1 MGQIP
6 LYVNIGL
13 GVYFLVLLLFAILFG
28 VKRGLFRALSRMVTI
43 IISLPI
49 AYFLS
54 KFLLELLVDK
64 LGLIDTIVENFSEG
78 DIAFTADSLSSV
90 VAVVVALCVPLLFI
104 FVYFIVNK
112 IMLIFYAISKKWIKK
127 GQTKGSKIGGVVI
140 SILTCTISFSTLV
153 LPLGGYIGL
162 VSDGSAQ
169 ILEMTED
176 PDKTLVDSLE
186 MVSDLS
192 DSGFFKVTKGLSNGT
207 FKLMTSVKLKS
218 ATGKTKKSN
227 AKSELLGTL
236 EVVNDIAELS
246 DQELSTQD
254 TLRQMANSLDYKG
267 KNSVYAIK
275 IAFAKLLN
283 EAGTEWKEGNEYFG
297 INMRQEF
304 EDQQT
309 FDTFSS
315 IFDLF
320 ISANEDNLHLVMTS
334 MANLVDAEENL
345 YEYLSSV
352 NEGTATSEKLVEV
365 IDFVD
370 ELNHKTFI
378 DLIALGENEL
388 TAVAEGDSEKFVSAY
403 QILFDKL
410 YEAKANGTYKTPVQI
425 EEYNL
430 SLSTPLGT
438 INKYNSGFEVSEVEA
453 VDFAINKFFDY
464 VKHKD
469 VYNETYFSN
478 ETNTSKFCLDLNK
491 LLDEILEVPALYDA
505 VKEVLQLELQFTVT
519 PIEKTT
525 IDAIIESKK
534 AQNGLSQE
542 QKEVLEGL
550 KTFFI

>member
-1 MGQIP
+1 MEKLP
-6 LYVNIGL
+6 LYANIGL
-13 GVYFLVLLLFAILFG
+13 GVYFLILILFAILFG

-54 KFLLELLVDK
+54 KFLLETLVDK
-64 LGLIDTIVENFSEG
+64 LGLVDEIVKSMSEG
-78 DIAFTADSLSSV
+78 DMTFTADSLSSV
-90 VAVVVALCVPLLFI
+90 ISVVIALCVPLLFI
-104 FVYFIVNK
+104 FIYFIVNK
-112 IMLIFYAISKKWIKK
+112 IMFIFYAISKKWIKK
-127 GQTKGSKIGGVVI
+127 GQTTGSKIGGVII

-153 LPLGGYIGL
+153 LPLGGYIGV
-162 VSDGSAQ
+162 VSDASAQ
-169 ILEMTED
+169 ILEMEEE
-176 PDKTLVDSLE
+176 PDQSLVDTLD
-186 MVSDLS
+186 MVSDIGDTGL
-192 DSGFFKVTKGLSNGT
+192 FKVTKGLSNGT
-207 FKLMTSVKLKS
+207 FKLLTSVKLKG

-227 AKSELLGTL
+227 AKSEIIGTL
-236 EVVNDIAELS
+236 EVVNEIAELS
-246 DQELSTQD
+246 DQELSAQD
-254 TLRQMANSLDYKG
+254 TLRQMATSLDYKG

-275 IAFAKLLN
+275 IAFTKLLN

-304 EDQQT
+304 EDQET

-320 ISANEDNLHLVMTS
+320 INANEDNLHLVMAS

-370 ELNHKTFI
+370 ELNHQTFI
-378 DLIALGENEL
+378 DLIALGEDEL
-388 TAVAEGDSEKFVSAY
+388 TAVAETDSEKFVRAY

-410 YEAKANGTYKTPVQI
+410 YEAKENGTYTTPVHI
-425 EEYNL
+425 AGYDL
-430 SLSTPLGT
+430 TLATPLGT
-438 INKYNSGFEVSEVEA
+438 LTQPIASFSVSEVEA

-469 VYNETYFSN
+469 TYNATYFAN
-478 ETNTSKFCLDLNK
+478 ATNTETFCLDLNK
-491 LLDEILEVPALYDA
+491 LLDEILEVPALYEA
-505 VKEVLQLELQFTVT
+505 VKEVLQLELQFAVT

-525 IDAIIESKK
+525 IDTVIESKK
-534 AQNGLSQE
+534 AQSGLSQE